1 MMTGSRQICPVF
13 VGIDVSKDRLDVHI
27 LPTGEAFTVARHED
41 DVVRVSQQL
50 AALSPVLVV
59 LEASGGYEVA
69 VTAALAIAGLPV
81 VVVNPRQIRD
91 FARAAG
97 QIAKTDRLDA
107 RVIALFG
114 ERMRPEV
121 RPLPDTDARTLADLV
136 ARRRQIVDMITAESN
151 RTHQA
156 RDDIRHRID
165 AHLTWL
171 RTELERLDR
180 DLDDAVKGCPAWRAA
195 EKLLASVPGV
205 GPTTARTLL
214 AELPELGRLDR
225 RQIAALAGLAPFS
238 RDSGVMKGRRTVWGG
253 RASVRSAL
261 YMAALVASRRN
272 PVIRAMYQRMRAAGR
287 PAKLV
292 LTACMRKL
300 LTILNAILR
309 DRQEW
314 KSA

>member
-1 MMTGSRQICPVF
+1 MHV
-13 VGIDVSKDRLDVHI
+13 
-27 LPTGEAFTVARHED
+27 LPTGEAFTVARGDD
-41 DVVRVSQQL
+41 DVV
-50 AALSPVLVV
+50 
-59 LEASGGYEVA
+59 
-69 VTAALAIAGLPV
+69 PV

-121 RPLPDTDARTLADLV
+121 RPLPDIEARTLAGLV

-151 RTHQA
+151 RRHQA
-156 RDDIRHRID
+156 RDSVRQGID
-165 AHLTWL
+165 AYLAWL

-180 DLDDAVKGCPAWRAA
+180 DLGEAVKSCAAWPAT
-195 EKLLASVPGV
+195 EGLLTSVPGV

-214 AELPELGRLDR
+214 AELPELGLLDR

-238 RDSGVMKGRRTVWGG
+238 RDSGAMRGRRTVWGG

-272 PVIRAMYQRMRAAGR
+272 PVIRAMCQRMRAGGR

-300 LTILNAILR
+300 LTILNAMLW

>member
-1 MMTGSRQICPVF
+1 MEQLPKASVF

-27 LPTGEAFTVARHED
+27 HPAED
-41 DVVRVSQQL
+41 VLSVSRSDTDVVRIAEQL
-50 AALSPVLVV
+50 SALSPTLIVLK
-59 LEASGGYEVA
+59 ASGGYEIP
-69 VTAALAIAGLPV
+69 VTAALVTARLPV

-107 RVIALFG
+107 RIIALFA

-121 RPLPDTDARTLADLV
+121 RPLPDANARALSELV

-151 RTHQA
+151 RRHQA
-156 RDDIRHRID
+156 QNNRIRQRID
-165 AHLTWL
+165 THLAWL
-171 RTELERLDR
+171 RAELEHLNK
-180 DLDDAVKGCPAWRAA
+180 DLDVVIRSSPAWRAD
-195 EKLLASVPGV
+195 EKLLTSVPGV

-214 AELPELGRLDR
+214 ADLPELGLLDR

-272 PVIRAMYQRMRAAGR
+272 PIIRSMYERMRAAGR
-287 PAKLV
+287 PAKLA

-300 LTILNAILR
+300 LTILNALLR
-309 DRQEW
+309 NRAEW
-314 KSA
+314 KHA